1 MADQIVFYT
10 NPMSRGRTVRWML
23 EELRASANID
33 YETVVLDYGPAMK
46 SPEYLAINPM
56 GKVPAITH
64 NGQVVTE
71 GAAIC
76 CYLADTFPDSGL
88 APTAAERGAY
98 YRWLFFAAG
107 PLEQAIVNRTVFGDE
122 EPEDRS
128 MMLGYGSYQQAIDAL
143 DGWLSQHD
151 YICGA
156 RFTAADVYL
165 GMNLNFQ
172 LQFDN
177 LPATEAFTT
186 YAARVAARPAYQ
198 AASEIDEA
206 LMPAEG

>member
-1 MADQIVFYT
+1 MADKIVFYT

-23 EELRASANID
+23 EELRAAVSLE
-33 YETVVLDYGPAMK
+33 YETVLLDYGPAMK
-46 SPEYLAINPM
+46 APEYLAINPM

-64 NGQVVTE
+64 SGQVVTE

-76 CYLADTFPDSGL
+76 CYLADVFPASGL
-88 APTAAERGAY
+88 APTDAERGAY

-107 PLEQAIVNRTVFGDE
+107 PLEQAIVNRTVFGDQ

-128 MMLGYGSYQQAIDAL
+128 RMLGYGSYQQAIDAL
-143 DGWLSQHD
+143 DDWLGRND
-151 YICGA
+151 YICGQ

-172 LQFDN
+172 LQFN
-177 LPATEAFTT
+177 NIPATEALTG
-186 YAARVAARPAYQ
+186 YAARVAARPAYKT
-198 AASEIDEA
+198 ATEIDEA
-206 LMPAEG
+206 LMPAER

>member
-1 MADQIVFYT
+1 MAEQIVFYT

-23 EELRASANID
+23 EELRASLSFD

-46 SPEYLAINPM
+46 APEYLAINPM

-64 NGQVVTE
+64 RGRVVTE

-76 CYLADTFPDSGL
+76 CYLADNFPDSGL
-88 APTAAERGAY
+88 APTDDERAAY

-107 PLEQAIVNRTVFGDE
+107 PLEQAIVNRSVFGE
-122 EPEDRS
+122 QEPADQS

-143 DGWLSQHD
+143 DGWLGKHD
-151 YICGA
+151 YICGP

-172 LQFDN
+172 IQFDN
-177 LPATEAFTT
+177 IPATAALKG
-186 YAARVAARPAYQ
+186 YADRVAARPAYQ
-198 AASEIDEA
+198 AAAQIDEA
-206 LMPAEG
+206 LMPADG